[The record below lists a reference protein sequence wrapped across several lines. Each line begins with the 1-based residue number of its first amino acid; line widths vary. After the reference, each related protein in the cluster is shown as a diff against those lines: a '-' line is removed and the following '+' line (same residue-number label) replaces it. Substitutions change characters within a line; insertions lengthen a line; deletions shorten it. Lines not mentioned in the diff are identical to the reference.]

1 MIIYIVEAV
10 LVVVGLT
17 SLSVRERRMK
27 RRESELTQKYIREGM
42 TEDSARLRVFLE
54 TSPFVIREGT
64 FEPPAGT
71 LGEHAILPKWKIRNN
86 IFPKCS
92 YFIGK
97 LKKAENSIRRLHSR
111 YLKKTIYQ

>member
-1 MIIYIVEAV
+1 MIIYIVE
-10 LVVVGLT
+10 VVFVVAGLI

-71 LGEHAILPKWKIRNN
+71 LGEHATFEEGLACLYFQNGRYEIIFFQNVAIL
-86 IFPKCS
+86 
-92 YFIGK
+92 
-97 LKKAENSIRRLHSR
+97 
-111 YLKKTIYQ
+111 

>member
-1 MIIYIVEAV
+1 MIICIVEAV
-10 LVVVGLT
+10 LVVAGLIY
-17 SLSVRERRMK
+17 LPVRERRMK

-71 LGEHAILPKWKIRNN
+71 LGERNSLGLRPRQYCVTVRGKFFRKWK
-86 IFPKCS
+86 K
-92 YFIGK
+92 
-97 LKKAENSIRRLHSR
+97 ED
-111 YLKKTIYQ
+111 